1 MYKLFFKRPFD
12 LIFSLLIIVLISPLF
27 LLTALILSVYYRGNP
42 FFTQSRPGLLGK
54 PFNLIKF
61 KSMINKYDVKN
72 ELLPDEQRITSVGKF
87 IRKTSIDEMPQ
98 LFNILMGDMSFIGPR
113 PLLLSYMEY
122 YTDREHCRHSVR
134 PGISGLAQVSGR
146 NNIELP
152 QRLQLDVKYV
162 ENISFINDFKILLK
176 TVKNVIH
183 GKDITVVTP
192 STTLKDYR
200 GKNPKWKGMRTLEY

>member
-87 IRKTSIDEMPQ
+87 IRKTAEVLI
-98 LFNILMGDMSFIGPR
+98 
-113 PLLLSYMEY
+113 
-122 YTDREHCRHSVR
+122 
-134 PGISGLAQVSGR
+134 
-146 NNIELP
+146 
-152 QRLQLDVKYV
+152 
-162 ENISFINDFKILLK
+162 
-176 TVKNVIH
+176 
-183 GKDITVVTP
+183 
-192 STTLKDYR
+192 
-200 GKNPKWKGMRTLEY
+200 